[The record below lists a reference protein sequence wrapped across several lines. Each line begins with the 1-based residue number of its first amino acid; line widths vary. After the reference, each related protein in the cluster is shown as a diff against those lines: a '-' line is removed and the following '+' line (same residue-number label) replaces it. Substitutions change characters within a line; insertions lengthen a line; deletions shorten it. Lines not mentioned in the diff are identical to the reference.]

1 MSEEVIE
8 IEPLNED
15 EEAEVYFTGLTLS
28 SLEGSA
34 DVVAEIIDADPNRV
48 FCLRWRNA
56 QITMRAGSW
65 AAIFQ
70 RDVL

>member
-1 MSEEVIE
+1 MSEDVID

-15 EEAEVYFTGLTLS
+15 EEAEVYFNGLTLS
-28 SLEGSA
+28 NLEESA
-34 DVVAEIIDADPNRV
+34 DLIAEIIDADPNRI
-48 FCLRWRNA
+48 FCLQWRNA

-65 AAIFQ
+65 AALFQ